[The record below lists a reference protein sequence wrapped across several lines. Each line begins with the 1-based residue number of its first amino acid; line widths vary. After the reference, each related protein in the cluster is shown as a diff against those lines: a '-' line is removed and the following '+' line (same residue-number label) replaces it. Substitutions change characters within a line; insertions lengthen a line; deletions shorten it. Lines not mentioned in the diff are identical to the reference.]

1 MYENKLY
8 KDIEKKLTGLLVM
21 IGGFFAKN
29 IIILLYLL
37 GDANRL
43 MSNRSYCGG
52 ISEMI

>member
-8 KDIEKKLTGLLVM
+8 KGFEKKLTGLLVM

-37 GDANRL
+37 GLQTNVQPVIL
-43 MSNRSYCGG
+43 WWNQ
-52 ISEMI
+52 